1 MKIDKKMKRLI
12 LGLLLLFFTSSN
24 ILAQNNRSQIKAIK
38 TAFITNALELSP
50 EEAEKFWPV
59 YNEFDKN
66 IHQLKTIKTQEI
78 TRKIRMADGIENLTE
93 KESEIILQEFI
104 EIDYNV
110 ANEKKKLQKNLIG
123 IISSKKMIK
132 LIRTEQNFNKELLRR
147 FQEKRNKRN

>member
-1 MKIDKKMKRLI
+1 MKINEKMKRLI
-12 LGLLLLFFTSSN
+12 LGLLLLFFTSIN
-24 ILAQNNRSQIKAIK
+24 IIAQNNRNQIKAIK

-66 IHQLKTIKTQEI
+66 IHQLKTIKTKEI
-78 TRKIRMADGIENLTE
+78 AHKIRIAGGIENLTE
-93 KESEIILQEFI
+93 KESEIILQEFMD
-104 EIDYNV
+104 IDFNV

-132 LIRTEQNFNKELLRR
+132 LLRTEQNFNKELLRR

>member
-12 LGLLLLFFTSSN
+12 LGLLLLFFASSN
-24 ILAQNNRSQIKAIK
+24 IIAQNNRSQIKAIK

-93 KESEIILQEFI
+93 KESEIILKEFI

>member
-1 MKIDKKMKRLI
+1 MKINEKMKRLI
-12 LGLLLLFFTSSN
+12 LGLLLLFFTSIN
-24 ILAQNNRSQIKAIK
+24 IIAQNNRNQIKAIK

-66 IHQLKTIKTQEI
+66 IHQLKTIKTKEI
-78 TRKIRMADGIENLTE
+78 AHKIRIAGGIENLTE
-93 KESEIILQEFI
+93 KESEIILQEFLD
-104 EIDYNV
+104 IDFNV

-132 LIRTEQNFNKELLRR
+132 LLRTEQNFNKELLRR